1 MNSLYYPMVVSLML
15 RVIPGVALM
24 KILNQVRFVPEVLLL
39 LADPENGGDDRHES
53 LRTYSF

>member
-1 MNSLYYPMVVSLML
+1 ML

-39 LADPENGGDDRHES
+39 DDPENGGDDRHES

>member
-1 MNSLYYPMVVSLML
+1 ML
-15 RVIPGVALM
+15 RVIPGVVIM
-24 KILNQVRFVPEVLLL
+24 KILNQVRFVPEVVLL